1 MRLIDVLNNDIVKN
15 ENDFSNTRDLII
27 LKNNEEWKTVKE
39 KIKAMNVTRVLYEF
53 FEKIDDIYGGHYT
66 LWNTQQSV
74 DDLLDKITKDCNN
87 IPEFI
92 RKTWSKKMLEYMLET
107 NTFAVD
113 EEYLNNPIKNEHD
126 VKFRIMLV
134 EYIRKTY
141 SDVDDFVTIAL
152 ENDTIMTNSSMKI
165 LSTNA
170 IKKLQY
176 HIKKYL
182 SSTPPS

>member
-1 MRLIDVLNNDIVKN
+1 
-15 ENDFSNTRDLII
+15 
-27 LKNNEEWKTVKE
+27 
-39 KIKAMNVTRVLYEF
+39 
-53 FEKIDDIYGGHYT
+53 
-66 LWNTQQSV
+66 
-74 DDLLDKITKDCNN
+74 
-87 IPEFI
+87 
-92 RKTWSKKMLEYMLET
+92 MLET

-176 HIKKYL
+176 HIKEYL